1 MKISTLVIQNRNISV
16 NTENDFVAT
25 YKGKEIIISTNHGF
39 VKPKYDHLK
48 RYNIDVIDI
57 AIISIGQQLVEIV
70 LTKEESKTLKIGQKV
85 NVSTKAFTPNIQGL

>member
-1 MKISTLVIQNRNISV
+1 MKIAGLVIQNRKISV

-39 VKPKYDHLK
+39 GKPKYEHLK

-57 AIISIGQQLVEIV
+57 ATGMIDVQTYEDFHTMIDAIRYA
-70 LTKEESKTLKIGQKV
+70 LKG
-85 NVSTKAFTPNIQGL
+85 SYLLLE

>member
-25 YKGKEIIISTNHGF
+25 YKGKKIIISTNHGF
-39 VKPKYDHLK
+39 GKPKYDHLK

-57 AIISIGQQLVEIV
+57 KTGMKDVMSYEDFHTMRDAIRSAL
-70 LTKEESKTLKIGQKV
+70 KEACLLPS
-85 NVSTKAFTPNIQGL
+85 